1 MRQRDAIT
9 HPVATRKPASKTNK
23 AKSKPEPLT
32 GKARRHMRALG
43 HSLAAVLH
51 IGKGGISNALLE
63 ELDQVLTAH
72 ELVKIRIL
80 RECPIERDKAA
91 EQLALRS
98 GAEHIQTVG
107 NVLLIYRKGPDKP
120 AVEKPGVSKATAKTV
135 PSSKAKRQIHHRT
148 KAATGERPRRF
159 RSAEGEKKTQRT
171 QPGKPTRVREQASR
185 PSRAG
190 RG

>member
-1 MRQRDAIT
+1 
-9 HPVATRKPASKTNK
+9 
-23 AKSKPEPLT
+23 
-32 GKARRHMRALG
+32 MRALG

-80 RECPIERDKAA
+80 RECPIERDKVA

-107 NVLLIYRKGPDKP
+107 NVLLIYREGPDKP
-120 AVEKPGVSKATAKTV
+120 AVEKPGASKATAKTV
-135 PSSKAKRQIHHRT
+135 PSAKAKRQIHHRA
-148 KAATGERPRRF
+148 KASTGERARRF
-159 RSAEGEKKTQRT
+159 SSAEGEKKTQRT